1 MKYPSLAK
9 FVPYAQNVLM
19 LTINAEMNM
28 GVVIGIS
35 LKVYCLELNDW
46 VSMHYNGEKFCIYNE
61 NGDTLLDETFCGE
74 YE

>member
-9 FVPYAQNVLM
+9 FVPYAQEVLR
-19 LTINAEMNM
+19 LTINAETDMD
-28 GVVIGIS
+28 VVIGID

-46 VSMHYNGEKFCIYNE
+46 VSIHYNGEKFCIYNE
-61 NGDTLLDETFCGE
+61 DGDTLLDETFCRV